1 MRKVIYH
8 SVIGKA
14 IFYTVILCS
23 LIKVNGMNCYPSMF
37 FFPAN
42 FSAFSTSVFQTAKF
56 QPANDS
62 LIYLK
67 KITQLA
73 NADKSGRWPPVTVMP
88 QKGAIIP
95 FKRVIAFYGNFFCP
109 QMGILGEY
117 KASVMLQKLRGQL
130 KEWEKADPTTPVVPA
145 LHYIAVTAQRNACDG
160 YYRLR
165 MPDSEITKAIQ
176 LADSVN
182 GIVFLDI
189 QIGLSTL
196 QSELPRLT
204 KFLMLNN
211 VHLAI
216 DPEFS
221 MKSAKKPGTSIG
233 TLDAADVNYAMDLL
247 ANIVKEHHIPPK
259 ILVVHRFTSEM
270 LTNYKNIITRP
281 EVQVVINMD
290 GFGSPVLKKS
300 TYHYFIYRQPVQF
313 TGFKVFYKND
323 VKTGGRIMNPTEIL
337 ALQPQPV
344 YIQYQ

>member
-23 LIKVNGMNCYPSMF
+23 LIKVNGMNCYPPLF

-42 FSAFSTSVFQTAKF
+42 FSAFSTSVF

-117 KASVMLQKLRGQL
+117 KASVMLQKLRVQL
-130 KEWEKADPTTPVVPA
+130 KEWEKADPGTPVVPA
-145 LHYIAVTAQRNACDG
+145 LHYIAVTAQNNACDG

-165 MPDSEITKAIQ
+165 MPDSEIIKAVN
-176 LADSVN
+176 LADSIN
-182 GIVFLDI
+182 GIVLLDV
-189 QIGLSTL
+189 QVGLSNL
-196 QSELPRLT
+196 QAELPRLE
-204 KFLMLNN
+204 KFLKLKN
-211 VHLAI
+211 VHLGI

-221 MKSAKKPGTSIG
+221 MKSKLKPGSSIG
-233 TLDAADVNYAMDLL
+233 TLDAADVNYVMNFL
-247 ANIVKEHHIPPK
+247 ARIVAENTIPPK

-270 LTNYKNIITRP
+270 LTNYKSIITRP
-281 EVQVVINMD
+281 EVQVIINMD

-300 TYHYFIYRQPVQF
+300 TYHYFIYKEPVQF
-313 TGFKVFYKND
+313 AGFKVFYKND
-323 VKTGGRIMNPTEIL
+323 VKTGGRIMSPPEIL